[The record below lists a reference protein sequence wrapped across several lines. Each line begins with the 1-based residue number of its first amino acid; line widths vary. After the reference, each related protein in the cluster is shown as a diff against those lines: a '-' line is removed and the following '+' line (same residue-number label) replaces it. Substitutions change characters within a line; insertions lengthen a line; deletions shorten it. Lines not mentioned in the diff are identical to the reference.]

1 MAARPM
7 MVCVFLRGAADG
19 LSLVVPHADP
29 RYYALRPTLAIPR
42 PDDGRAASK
51 ARALDLDGQ
60 FGFHP
65 SLSGLLPL
73 YRAGELAIVH
83 AVGSDDQ
90 TRSHFEAQ
98 DRMEHANPRGSDV
111 GGGWLARHLAT
122 RPGGRPSSLAAVAI
136 GSTVP
141 ESLRGAAVSVLE
153 SANDYRLGEDT
164 HAFAMALHAL
174 YSAPE
179 SAARPY
185 DGALLA
191 SGREALDTLDRLRA
205 IPSDASGAR
214 YPEGQLGRALK
225 EIARLAR
232 ADLGVEV
239 ACCDYDGWDTHFVAD
254 QLIPGLASHLGDSLR
269 AFREDLGDAM
279 DRVLVVVMTEFG
291 RRAYENTSLGT
302 DHGRASVMF
311 LMGAGVRGGRVV
323 TDWPGLDDG
332 RLEEPGDLAVTI
344 DYRAVLAEI
353 VRHRLEN
360 PRAAEVFP
368 GLDAVERLRLPEQT
382 LPLFHASAPSP

>member
-1 MAARPM
+1 MATRPM
-7 MVCVFLRGAADG
+7 IVCVFLRGAADG

-29 RYYALRPTLAIPR
+29 RYYSLRPTLAIPR

-98 DRMEHANPRGSDV
+98 DRMEHANESGRDS

-122 RPGGRPSSLAAVAI
+122 SAGGRRASLAAVAV

-153 SANDYRLGEDT
+153 SASDYRLGEDD

-174 YSAPE
+174 YSGPE
-179 SAARPY
+179 SAARPF

-191 SGREALDTLDRLRA
+191 AGREALDTLDRLRS
-205 IPSDASGAR
+205 IPSDASSAR
-214 YPEGQLGRALK
+214 YPEGQLGRTLR

-239 ACCDYDGWDTHFVAD
+239 ACCDHDGWDTHFVAD

-302 DHGRASVMF
+302 DHGRASVM
-311 LMGAGVRGGRVV
+311 LLLGAGVRGGRVV

-332 RLEEPGDLAVTI
+332 RLEEPGDLAVTV
-344 DYRAVLAEI
+344 DYRSVLAEI
-353 VRHRLEN
+353 VRDRLQN
-360 PRAAEVFP
+360 PRVAEVFP
-368 GLDAVERLRLPEQT
+368 GLDAAGHLLPEKM
-382 LPLFHASAPSP
+382 LPLFHPRDDAPQ